1 MNECDRGI
9 KKNIYIYI
17 NKSIKIKRRKDILKK
32 VNKEEKRKIQIYL
45 YRTQ

>member
-9 KKNIYIYI
+9 KKYIYI

-32 VNKEEKRKIQIYL
+32 
-45 YRTQ
+45 